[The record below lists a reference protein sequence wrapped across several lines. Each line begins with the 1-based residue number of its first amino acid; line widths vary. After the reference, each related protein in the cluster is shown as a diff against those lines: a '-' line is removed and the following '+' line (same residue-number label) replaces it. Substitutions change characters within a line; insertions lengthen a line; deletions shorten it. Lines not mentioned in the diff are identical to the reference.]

1 MHKPL
6 DNSSNQVKIVYL
18 FLFMVVAM
26 FLFST
31 TMMLLVQ
38 IFPWLQNNIWYYR
51 LSIFLQNMLLF
62 ILPAYTITAWSTGKP
77 INALGIKKI
86 NHFLPNIF
94 LTLLVFL
101 FAIPAISSV
110 EQWNSQTSL
119 PQSWQSIEKLM
130 RDMENS
136 AAETTRLITADK
148 TPVNL
153 TFNIL
158 LIAVM
163 TAIAEEMFFRGAL
176 QSLFQKW
183 TKNIHLAVWITAFVF
198 SAMHFQFFGFFPR
211 LLLGAV
217 LGYLFAYSANLWLP
231 ILFHATNNAAVLT
244 MVYLENGNSIS
255 EKYNN
260 LPTSISWSVVF
271 VSMAAVAF
279 MFYRLQLINKND
291 DTN

>member
-1 MHKPL
+1 
-6 DNSSNQVKIVYL
+6 
-18 FLFMVVAM
+18 
-26 FLFST
+26 
-31 TMMLLVQ
+31 
-38 IFPWLQNNIWYYR
+38 
-51 LSIFLQNMLLF
+51 
-62 ILPAYTITAWSTGKP
+62 
-77 INALGIKKI
+77 
-86 NHFLPNIF
+86 
-94 LTLLVFL
+94 
-101 FAIPAISSV
+101 
-110 EQWNSQTSL
+110 
-119 PQSWQSIEKLM
+119 
-130 RDMENS
+130 MENS

>member
-62 ILPAYTITAWSTGKP
+62 IFPAYTITAWSTGKP